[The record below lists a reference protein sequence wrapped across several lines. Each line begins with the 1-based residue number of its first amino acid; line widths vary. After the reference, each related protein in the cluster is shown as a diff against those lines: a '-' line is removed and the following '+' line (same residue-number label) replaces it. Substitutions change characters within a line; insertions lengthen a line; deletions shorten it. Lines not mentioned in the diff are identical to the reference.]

1 MNVLYLTYIFEFEN
15 RGNITHNS
23 ILYTKV
29 EKFMMARAPRLDPEA
44 RRGM

>member
-1 MNVLYLTYIFEFEN
+1 MAEPT
-15 RGNITHNS
+15 NS

-29 EKFMMARAPRLDPEA
+29 EKFKIIARAKRLDPEA